1 MKNLEIKIF
10 LSSTFNVKM
19 LSARD
24 AFRNEMLA
32 KLNAIAGQIQGN
44 VYLND
49 YELGIPEGTDALTV
63 ICTCLDA
70 ITASDYFV

>member
-1 MKNLEIKIF
+1 MKNPEIKIF
-10 LSSTFNVKM
+10 LSSTFNINM

-44 VYLND
+44 VYLKRN
-49 YELGIPEGTDALTV
+49 
-63 ICTCLDA
+63 
-70 ITASDYFV
+70 